1 MKKTVFRFVL
11 FFMYSLLLPV
21 FSWGAVIGDYCMTP
35 PFIQQGIKAN
45 LLMLIDNSAS
55 MYDLVNQDSTQKYC
69 ANSPATQCSTATDCP
84 STGTCLASVTTS
96 TTTTYSAKAC
106 TLDLQCSHSPPVT
119 STTPRPCTAAN
130 ASTKCTIN
138 GDKCDIPRGSTAGY
152 CSKST
157 DTVVTTPPCNNGFC
171 NNCTIAGVGD
181 CISATTT
188 VSDPIACTSN
198 ANCTVVSGDT
208 CNNTCT
214 STRQCYDNTYSSA
227 KTYPGYFDTAATYAY
242 DFTNSKFT
250 SSGVTMPPSGC
261 EYTSG
266 TPKDFCVNTTGSGT
280 SEAVVHDLTGFVATG
295 NFLNWLTASKFD
307 QQKQVLTGGK
317 FNVTDGVL
325 QAESRGCSGRKF
337 LKGVKNV
344 NLTFGIWGGT
354 PGGISSTQSQAT
366 EYGQTYIGLFAGV
379 YNLGSCMTAID
390 VWTKVISG
398 VLTTGQPLQGPT
410 SDCVGAGSSVY
421 NSINM
426 WNHISHNCFWGLT
439 GSGYDGNANAL
450 EGECEKVYASLASSG
465 VANPPASITDPS
477 TAIAVCSSALTYRDA
492 GGSARTGYIG
502 ACYNS
507 GTWDASCYT
516 TQFTNYCSLNVSSS
530 PAIDPSSTSLS
541 ASAIGTPGFLLD
553 MGLGN
558 TNSIG
563 TFNVQVAPTA
573 AQMLPTTVQPTGL
586 IYRFKDS
593 IRFGAMEFNIDGS
606 ASENVSVVSGSK
618 IPNSKYCSA
627 TRTRLCF
634 LPSDCPT
641 GETCGTIT
649 NKDGGQIVSFV
660 GAGTCSTTT
669 STSCKVDIDCPANE
683 YCVASIGDHTTGLIK
698 ALDDMQATTWTP
710 HAEAFYNAIA
720 YYTKDATATNSVL
733 SSTAFTPTSAS
744 ISTYLTGSD
753 NFTNRNPIQYRCQ
766 QNNVLIITDGST
778 TADKNSTMT
787 AKVTDASGNFRDP
800 ATTSE
805 ASSCGSYA
813 GTPYL
818 HDLSYYARHRN
829 LFDPTK
835 QCISST
841 GIYTCEA
848 AQTIKTYGVFT
859 GPASTS
865 TDVCDPYNQLN
876 MTAANG
882 GTTVYPAVDQA
893 ALTASLKAAF
903 EQIATSA
910 ASGTAASILSNSEG
924 SGANLLQ
931 AVFYPVKIFKDETTA
946 EWTGEMQNL
955 WYYVDPFIANSTIR
969 EDTDFEAPAASPTT
983 PYHILDLKKDY
994 ALRFYFAD
1002 KVTSVEVKQDTD
1014 GDGVG
1019 DVVITAKEDPD
1030 DVKSI
1035 FRSGKLLW
1043 ARDATTRT
1051 IHTSIDGYSL
1061 LSTLTASK
1069 GGFYT
1074 ALTSASTA
1082 AETSADT
1089 RAAALQPYIQAANN
1103 DSNAEAVKI
1112 INYIRGTDQTGYR
1125 SRKVALTVGG
1135 AQREWKLG
1143 DIVSS
1148 TPRLQSS
1155 GKINSYNVEAPA
1167 GYGDSS
1173 YKAFINSDNY
1183 KARGMV
1189 YAGAN
1194 DGMLHAFKLGKLTVS
1209 GVSDAGVTIAGD
1221 IKATLTGTNLGEEQ
1235 WAYIPRSALPYLKYF
1250 SDKTSYKHLFYVD
1263 GPTVLVDV
1271 STYCAAGTAYSTC
1284 TKATDGS
1291 GWRSLLI
1298 GSMGLGGATRANN
1311 NAVCTASSTSGTCVK
1326 APIADPTDTA
1336 TTPTRMVGYSSYFAL
1351 DITGQYFNS
1360 AGTLANQ
1367 PTLKWEFPPPDAADD
1382 FGMGYA
1388 TSGAAIVRVLHKITV
1403 GSITSPVKTANGKWF
1418 AVFASG
1424 PTGPIADTKF
1434 GGKSD
1439 QNLKLFVVDLGASTP
1454 LVKNTNYWVIDTGIA
1469 NAFAGSIVSAAID
1482 TDRWNSSADGNFQ
1495 DDALYIGYTKANSDT
1510 ITADTTWTEGGVIR
1524 VLTKEDTTPSNWT
1537 VSPVISGIGPV
1548 TTGIA
1553 KLQDRKNKK
1562 LWLYF
1567 GTGRYYFSEDD
1578 KTSQRYIMGV
1588 QDGCY
1593 TSSNTIDPTCDTTAA
1608 ASTTPVSTGKG
1619 KVLALTDLS
1628 PQSSIDAS
1636 TLAAK
1641 KGWYIALDG
1650 QNTSTGYEAERSITD
1665 AVALTNGAVFFT
1677 TYKPSADKCNYGGNS
1692 YMWGVKYDTGGVAPA
1707 ASLTGKALVQ
1717 VSTGAFEEVA
1727 LSTALNDT
1735 ASGNRKM
1742 GTPMIGKPPS
1752 DPPPIISNAGNK
1764 PVKKILHLQEK

>member
-1 MKKTVFRFVL
+1 MKKSVCRVVIFITC
-11 FFMYSLLLPV
+11 SLLQPV
-21 FSWGAVIGDYCMTP
+21 FTWGAGIGDYCMTP

-55 MYDLVNQDSTQKYC
+55 MYDLVYQDSTQKYC
-69 ANSPATQCSTATDCP
+69 ANSPTTACTTASDCP

-96 TTTTYSAKAC
+96 STTTNTAKAC
-106 TLDLQCSHSPPVT
+106 TLNSQCPLSPAVT

-130 ASTKCTIN
+130 ESTKCTIN
-138 GDKCDIPRGSTAGY
+138 GDKCSIPHGSTAGY

-157 DTVVTTPPCNNGFC
+157 DTVVIAQPCQNGYCNTCNTT
-171 NNCTIAGVGD
+171 TGVGD
-181 CISATTT
+181 CVSATTT
-188 VSDPIACTSN
+188 VSTPIRCTSP
-198 ANCTVVSGDT
+198 ADCTLSGDT

-214 STRQCYDNTYSSA
+214 STRQCYDNTFSSA

-242 DFTNSKFT
+242 DFTNSNFT
-250 SSGVTMPPSGC
+250 TSGVTMPSSDC

-307 QQKQVLTGGK
+307 QQKQILTGGK
-317 FNVTDGVL
+317 FNTTDGVL

-337 LKGVKNV
+337 LKGVPGV

-366 EYGQTYIGLFAGV
+366 EYGQTHIGLFAGV
-379 YNLGSCMTAID
+379 YNLDSCMTAID

-398 VLTTGQPLQGPT
+398 VLTTGQPLQNPT
-410 SDCVGAGSSVY
+410 KDCVGAGSSVY

-439 GSGYDGNANAL
+439 GSGYDGNAQAL

-477 TAIAVCSSALTYRDA
+477 TAIAICSSALTYKDA

-553 MGLGN
+553 LGLGN

-563 TFNVQVAPTA
+563 TLTAQVVPTA

-606 ASENVSVVSGSK
+606 ASENASAKNGSI

-627 TRTRLCF
+627 TRNRLCF

-641 GETCGTIT
+641 GESCSTIT
-649 NKDGGQIVSFV
+649 NKDGGKIVSYV
-660 GAGTCSTTT
+660 GAGACSATPAKA
-669 STSCKVDIDCPANE
+669 CDVDKDCLPSDG
-683 YCVASIGDHTTGLIK
+683 YCIASIGDHTTGLIK

-710 HAEAFYNAIA
+710 HAEAFYNAVA
-720 YYTKDATATNSVL
+720 YYTKDAITTNASL
-733 SSTAFTPTSAS
+733 PTGFTPGTSA
-744 ISTYLTGSD
+744 ISTYLAGSD
-753 NFTNRNPIQYRCQ
+753 DYTNKNPIQYRCQ
-766 QNNVLIITDGST
+766 QNNILLITDGSS

-800 ATTSE
+800 ATTTE
-805 ASSCGSYA
+805 TTSCGGYA

-829 LFDPTK
+829 IFDPTAS
-835 QCISST
+835 CLT
-841 GIYTCEA
+841 GSGSYICEA

-859 GPASTS
+859 GPESNLTYAEAP
-865 TDVCDPYNQLN
+865 CDPYNQLN
-876 MTAANG
+876 RTAANG
-882 GTTVYPAVDQA
+882 GTTLYSAVNPS

-931 AVFYPVKIFKDETTA
+931 AVFYPVKVFKDQTSA
-946 EWTGEMQNL
+946 DWIGEMQNF
-955 WYYVDPFIANSTIR
+955 WYYVDPFISNSTIR
-969 EDTDFEAPAASPTT
+969 EDTDFTAGTSPTT

-994 ALRFYFAD
+994 AVRFYFAN
-1002 KVTSVEVKQDTD
+1002 KATSVEVKQDTN

-1035 FRSGKLLW
+1035 FRVGKLLW
-1043 ARDATTRT
+1043 ARDASTRT

-1061 LSTLTASK
+1061 LS
-1069 GGFYT
+1069 GGFANGSFSGDQKNKY
-1074 ALTSASTA
+1074 
-1082 AETSADT
+1082 
-1089 RAAALQPYIQAANN
+1089 LQAMNDVEANKVI
-1103 DSNAEAVKI
+1103 A
-1112 INYIRGTDQTGYR
+1112 YIRGTDQTGYR
-1125 SRKVALTVGG
+1125 PRQVALTVGG
-1135 AQREWKLG
+1135 TPREWKLG

-1155 GKINSYNVEAPA
+1155 GKLNSYNVEAPA
-1167 GYGDSS
+1167 GYGDTS
-1173 YKAFINSDNY
+1173 YKQFINSANY

-1209 GVSDAGVTIAGD
+1209 GVTDVPGVTITGD
-1221 IKATLTGTNLGEEQ
+1221 VKATLTGANLGEEQ
-1235 WAYIPRSALPYLKYF
+1235 WAYIPRSALPYLKYY
-1250 SDKTSYKHLFYVD
+1250 SDNTNYKHLFYVD

-1271 STYCAAGTAYSTC
+1271 ATNCAGVGEYSTCAKDTAAGTN
-1284 TKATDGS
+1284 
-1291 GWRSLLI
+1291 WRTLLI
-1298 GSMGLGGATRANN
+1298 GSMGLGGATRSQNPTPS
-1311 NAVCTASSTSGTCVK
+1311 CTASTANGTCVK
-1326 APIADPTDTA
+1326 TPISDPYDTA
-1336 TTPTRMVGYSSYFAL
+1336 TNPTRMVGYSSYFAL

-1360 AGTLANQ
+1360 DGTLANQ
-1367 PTLKWEFPPPDAADD
+1367 PTLKWEFPPPDAPDD

-1388 TSGAAIVRVLHKITV
+1388 TSGAAVIRVASKLPVDANGVIKPD
-1403 GSITSPVKTANGKWF
+1403 TSANGKSF

-1424 PTGPIADTKF
+1424 PTGPIADTRF

-1454 LVKNTNYWVIDTGIA
+1454 LVKDTNYWVIDTGIKR
-1469 NAFAGSIVSAAID
+1469 AFAGSILSAAID
-1482 TDRWNSSADGNFQ
+1482 TDRWNSSSDGNYQ
-1495 DDALYIGYTKANSDT
+1495 DDALYIGYSKANIADGAS
-1510 ITADTTWTEGGVIR
+1510 ITNDTTWTDGGVIR
-1524 VLTKEDTTPSNWT
+1524 VLTKEDTNPMHWV

-1562 LWLYF
+1562 LWLFF
-1567 GTGRYYFSEDD
+1567 GTGRFYYGGDD
-1578 KTSQRYIMGV
+1578 TTSQRYIMGV
-1588 QDGCY
+1588 QDRCY
-1593 TSSNTIDPTCDTTAA
+1593 TSANVIDKNCDTTSLADA
-1608 ASTTPVSTGKG
+1608 GLASTGKG
-1619 KVLALTDLS
+1619 KVLGLGNLS
-1628 PQSSIDAS
+1628 SQTTINDTS
-1636 TLAAK
+1636 LADK
-1641 KGWYIALDG
+1641 LGWYIALDG
-1650 QNTSTGYEAERSITD
+1650 QSTSSGYEAERSITD
-1665 AVALTNGAVFFT
+1665 AVALTNGGVFFT
-1677 TYKPSADKCNYGGNS
+1677 TFKPSSDICNYGGNS
-1692 YMWGVKYDTGGVAPA
+1692 YMWGVKYDTGGAAPP
-1707 ASLTGKALVQ
+1707 ASLTGKALIQ
-1717 VSTGAFEEVA
+1717 VSTGAFEEIT
-1727 LSTALNDT
+1727 LSTNLTGA
-1735 ASGNRKM
+1735 GNRKM
-1742 GTPMIGKPPS
+1742 LDPMTGKPPS
-1752 DPPPIISNAGNK
+1752 DPPPVLSNAANK